1 MKKLVFLVIVV
12 LLVSMNIVGCNSEAS
27 APTESNAKA
36 TDNITDEPTSV
47 PTEITTEKMSVKARL
62 KQGYWIEKEGDNG
75 IMVFTFD
82 GEKLYNDYYENQKGV
97 YVKIDGPGYSNFC
110 IPEFYEDTFL
120 VYSTGGVTNEFYF
133 TDDPKVVKSY
143 EDEYGYVRTWT
154 NYDSI
159 PSVPAKK
166 TTEADLNEDND
177 NILETGVWIRYSPQD
192 VVFDV
197 YEFND
202 GIVVNESYS
211 YSDGIVKKYMDN
223 VYMTYEIKG
232 NDIIITQDSSYSL
245 IYNFTDDSDVLW
257 YSWESFAGP
266 YESGPIVTQ
275 KIYHRESIPTY
286 DEAVKEKE
294 NMWVK

>member
-110 IPEFYEDTFL
+110 IP
-120 VYSTGGVTNEFYF
+120 
-133 TDDPKVVKSY
+133 
-143 EDEYGYVRTWT
+143 
-154 NYDSI
+154 
-159 PSVPAKK
+159 
-166 TTEADLNEDND
+166 
-177 NILETGVWIRYSPQD
+177 
-192 VVFDV
+192 
-197 YEFND
+197 
-202 GIVVNESYS
+202 
-211 YSDGIVKKYMDN
+211 
-223 VYMTYEIKG
+223 
-232 NDIIITQDSSYSL
+232 
-245 IYNFTDDSDVLW
+245 NFT
-257 YSWESFAGP
+257 
-266 YESGPIVTQ
+266 
-275 KIYHRESIPTY
+275 KIHS
-286 DEAVKEKE
+286 
-294 NMWVK
+294 